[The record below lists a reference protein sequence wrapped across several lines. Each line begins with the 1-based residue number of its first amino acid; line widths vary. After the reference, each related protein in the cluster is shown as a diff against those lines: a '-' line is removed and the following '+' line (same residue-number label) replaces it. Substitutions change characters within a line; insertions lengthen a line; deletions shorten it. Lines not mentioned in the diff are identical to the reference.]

1 MNGGDMSDSEALLEE
16 LSSTVGELRD
26 QRDALRRQLER
37 FHVLQR
43 VSQDLAYELDLDRLL
58 QNILRSAVRV
68 MEASAGS
75 LLLLDEMT
83 DELVFK
89 VVEGGA
95 GDKLLNRRMPRHQGI
110 AGWVIEH
117 KEAVIV
123 DDAIRDRR
131 LYSEIGDSLNYTTTS
146 MICAPLMVRGK
157 AIGALQILNK
167 RSGESFDESDK
178 ELLIALAAQSAI
190 AIRNAQLYRDLREE
204 RDRLVALEEDL
215 RKGLARDL
223 HDGPTQL
230 VAAIIMNVEF
240 VQMLLERDPER
251 VNAELEEIAKLAR
264 RAMRQLRTMLFDLR
278 PVILETKGLIPAL
291 EAYSKRLTET
301 ERFTVHLQVEGEVP
315 RLSKQAESAIFAVVQ
330 EAIGNAKKHAQADNM
345 WINVRRQDDTLHIAV
360 RDDGVGFD
368 VSAVQGNYESRGS
381 LGMINMRE
389 RAEMIGGTLSIH
401 SKIGKGTTVF
411 LVLPISPNLP
421 EQPQTAP
428 PS

>member
-1 MNGGDMSDSEALLEE
+1 MAESETLSEE
-16 LSSTVGELRD
+16 LSATLGELRY

-37 FHVLQR
+37 FQVLQR

-58 QNILRSAVRV
+58 RNILRSAVRV

-95 GDKLLNRRMPRHQGI
+95 GDKLVNKRMPRRQGI

-117 KEAVIV
+117 REAVII
-123 DDAIRDRR
+123 DDAVRDQR
-131 LYSEIGDSLNYTTTS
+131 LYSEIGDSFNYTTTS

-157 AIGALQILNK
+157 AIGALQIINK
-167 RSGESFDESDK
+167 RSGEGFDESDK

-240 VQMLLERDPER
+240 AQMLLERDPER
-251 VNAELEEIAKLAR
+251 VSAELEEIANLAR

-301 ERFTVHLQVEGEVP
+301 ERFTVHLQVEGDVP
-315 RLSKQAESAIFAVVQ
+315 RLSRQAESAIFAVVQ

-345 WINVRRQDDTLHIAV
+345 WITVRRHDDTLHVTV

-368 VSAVQGNYESRGS
+368 VSAVQGDYESRGS

-401 SKIGKGTTVF
+401 STIGQGTTVS

-421 EQPQTAP
+421 G
-428 PS
+428 